1 MSGTFEFGK
10 KNGIMACQTI
20 LKEIRIWAVMLVVS
34 VALVNCTLDEPILEE
49 SQEPEYTMTVEASM
63 GGNPQ
68 TKALGFKDDKLVAT
82 WTENDVIYV
91 FKETNFLG
99 FLRPAEISTDGA
111 SCKLAGKMKVAP
123 SIGDELTLKYLAPD
137 SYLSQDGTLAYIAAH
152 CDHALATVTVKAVSE
167 NREITTTAA
176 RFINQQ
182 SIVKVRMFDKA
193 DPTKT
198 LSPTNLKVQAKVITM
213 SPSSMSPEPTV
224 TAVLNYELTIP
235 QATYTTNGEGVL
247 YLALPNIPE
256 EYESM
261 KSCTTIYIIGTVGN
275 DTYTYARAGYPFEDG
290 KYYLIDVKARKRK
303 LVDLSKIE
311 SNYTAKDGET
321 LTNTL
326 NGKHKISIADGATV
340 SLWNATIDGTDYKKD
355 KYADYAGLTCL
366 GDATLLLEDNST
378 NYVKAFE
385 EYNPGIFVPEGKTL
399 TIKGTGALSAYANY
413 VAAGIGGGLHK
424 PCGNI
429 TIDGGIITAEGNYF
443 GAGIG
448 AGNYAPCGDITIN
461 GGFINARGSTIAAGV
476 GSCAS
481 EGSCRSIVIN
491 GGFIFAVGGMYAAGI
506 GAGQGHDEQNHSVCG
521 DITINGGYIAA
532 VGGTS
537 SFENKYGAA
546 GIGSGYYYSE
556 CGNILIQGGTMEV
569 AGTHGA
575 AGIGCG
581 EKSYC
586 GNITITDGVSLVAA
600 FCGDKVEDGRRPYCI
615 GESLNTLRMGT
626 VTIGGVETGSV
637 TSDAGYYVYP
647 PIL

>member
-1 MSGTFEFGK
+1 MSTMAFLTNLK
-10 KNGIMACQTI
+10 K
-20 LKEIRIWAVMLVVS
+20 IRIWAMMLVAS
-34 VALVNCTLDEPILEE
+34 VALVSCTLDETILEDI
-49 SQEPEYTMTVEASM
+49 QEQEYTMTVEASM

-68 TKALGFKDDKLVAT
+68 TKALGFKDEKLVAT

-99 FLRPAEISTDGA
+99 FLQPAEISSDGA
-111 SCKLAGKMKVAP
+111 SCTLAGKMKVAP

-137 SYLSQDGTLAYIAAH
+137 SYTSQDGTLAYIAAH
-152 CDHALATVTVKAVSE
+152 CDHALATVTVGAVSE
-167 NREITTTAA
+167 NKEITTSAA

-193 DPTKT
+193 DPTKK
-198 LSPTNLKVQAKVITM
+198 LSPTKLKVQAKVITM
-213 SPSSMSPEPTV
+213 SPLSMSPEPMV
-224 TAVLNYELTIP
+224 AAVLRYDLSIP

-261 KSCTTIYIIGTVGN
+261 KSSTTLYIIG
-275 DTYTYARAGYPFEDG
+275 DFEKETYTYTRAGYPFEDG
-290 KYYLIDVKARKRK
+290 KYYLIDVKARKMK

-326 NGKHKISIADGATV
+326 DGKHKISIADGATV
-340 SLWNATIDGTDYKKD
+340 SLWDATIDGTEYKKD
-355 KYADYAGLTCL
+355 SYANYAGLTCL
-366 GDATLLLEDNST
+366 GDATIILEDNST
-378 NYVKAFE
+378 NYIKAFME
-385 EYNPGIFVPEGKTL
+385 DNPGIFVPVGKTL

-413 VAAGIGGGLHK
+413 VGAGIGGGAHK

-448 AGNYAPCGDITIN
+448 AGNYGPCGNITIN
-461 GGFINARGSTIAAGV
+461 GGFINAKGSTIAAGIGCCASA
-476 GSCAS
+476 GSCP
-481 EGSCRSIVIN
+481 SIVIN
-491 GGFIFAVGGMYAAGI
+491 GGFVFAVGGLHAAGI
-506 GAGQGHDEQNHSVCG
+506 GAGQGSGEQQRSVCG
-521 DITINGGYIAA
+521 DITINGGYIMA

-537 SFENKYGAA
+537 SMDNKYGAA

-556 CGNILIQGGTMEV
+556 CGNILIQGGTMQV
-569 AGTHGA
+569 AGTYGA

-581 EKSYC
+581 ERSYC
-586 GNITITDGVSLVAA
+586 GNITITDGVIGVAA
-600 FCGDKVEDGRRPYCI
+600 FRGDKVVDGQRPYCI
-615 GESLNTLRMGT
+615 GGSISTLSLGT

-637 TSDAGYYVYP
+637 TSEAGYYIYSP
-647 PIL
+647 GN

>member
-1 MSGTFEFGK
+1 MLGIFVFGK
-10 KNGIMACQTI
+10 IPGIMACQTL

-34 VALVNCTLDEPILEE
+34 VALVNCTFDETILEE

-68 TKALGFKDDKLVAT
+68 TKALGFKDEKLVAT

-137 SYLSQDGTLAYIAAH
+137 SYTSQDGTLAYIAAH

-167 NREITTTAA
+167 NREITTSAA

-275 DTYTYARAGYPFEDG
+275 DTYTYTRAGYPFEDG

-303 LVDLSKIE
+303 LKDLSTLTTRTYE
-311 SNYTAKDGET
+311 AKDGET
-321 LTNTL
+321 LTGTMTAAHL
-326 NGKHKISIADGATV
+326 IKLTEGTTV
-340 SLWNATIDGTDYKKD
+340 SLWNVDINPDGYSYNTT
-355 KYADYAGLTCL
+355 ANPGLTCE
-366 GDATLLLEDNST
+366 GNATLILEDGSVNSIKPF
-378 NYVKAFE
+378 YGFRAAIWVA
-385 EYNPGIFVPEGKTL
+385 EGKTL
-399 TIKGTGALSAYANY
+399 TIMGSGRLDVRGGDHGAAIGGSSYFNCGNIRIDGGIIYAYRTSSDSSG
-413 VAAGIGGGLHK
+413 AGIGGGME
-424 PCGNI
+424 
-429 TIDGGIITAEGNYF
+429 TV
-443 GAGIG
+443 
-448 AGNYAPCGDITIN
+448 CGDITIN
-461 GGFINARGSTIAAGV
+461 GGFIMAEGGPGS
-476 GSCAS
+476 
-481 EGSCRSIVIN
+481 
-491 GGFIFAVGGMYAAGI
+491 AGI
-506 GAGQGHDEQNHSVCG
+506 GASRGGSCG
-521 DITINGGYIAA
+521 NITINGGIIVAM
-532 VGGTS
+532 GGVTS
-537 SFENKYGAA
+537 TSGTAYGGA
-546 GIGSGYYYSE
+546 GIGSGYNAS
-556 CGNILIQGGTMEV
+556 CGDILIQGGVMEV
-569 AGTHGA
+569 AGRTGA

-581 EKSYC
+581 EKASC
-586 GNITITDGVSLVAA
+586 GSITITSDVKLVAA
-600 FCGDKVEDGRRPYCI
+600 YKGNTSPFCI
-615 GESLNTLRMGT
+615 GKGLNDVSCGT

-637 TSDAGYYVYP
+637 TSEAGYYIYSP
-647 PIL
+647 GN